1 MTDKNRTVHN
11 GHKLPLSVL
20 LVEDNSDDA
29 ALCLRVL
36 KKAHSEIRCDV
47 VKTREEF
54 VNHLRDGTYDIV
66 LADYALGP
74 WTGMEALN
82 ILRKSGLDIP
92 FILVTGALGE
102 EKAVACIT
110 SGVADYVLKDRMERL
125 PVAIFRAV
133 EEKVLRDEHRRD
145 ERSLRESEEKFRRLA
160 ETIPAATFIEQGT
173 HCCYVNHAAEDIT
186 GYSRRELLA
195 MNFWDLLLPDS
206 RQAMIER
213 PTKPFDGDDAATRQ
227 ELEIVTKQG
236 ETLRLDVTV
245 SIFQNDGRL
254 AALITAF
261 EATASVS
268 HRTGTQGK
276 AHQAI
281 SEMSLDELREGREM
295 TQQRLADT
303 LGVTQTAMFEME
315 QRTDMHLSTLNKI
328 VNAMGG
334 SLDIR
339 ATFPDTQVRINQ
351 FGHARPNGQPARTV

>member
-1 MTDKNRTVHN
+1 MKTNMGPLMTDENGTVHN
-11 GHKLPLSVL
+11 GHKPPLSVL

-82 ILRKSGLDIP
+82 ILRKTGLDIP

-102 EKAVACIT
+102 ERAVACIT
-110 SGVADYVLKDRMERL
+110 SGVDDYVLKDRMERL

-186 GYSRRELLA
+186 GYSRHELLA

-206 RQAMIER
+206 RDR
-213 PTKPFDGDDAATRQ
+213 KSTR
-227 ELEIVTKQG
+227 LN
-236 ETLRLDVTV
+236 
-245 SIFQNDGRL
+245 S
-254 AALITAF
+254 
-261 EATASVS
+261 S
-268 HRTGTQGK
+268 H
-276 AHQAI
+276 
-281 SEMSLDELREGREM
+281 M
-295 TQQRLADT
+295 
-303 LGVTQTAMFEME
+303 
-315 QRTDMHLSTLNKI
+315 
-328 VNAMGG
+328 
-334 SLDIR
+334 
-339 ATFPDTQVRINQ
+339 
-351 FGHARPNGQPARTV
+351 